1 MADETTDP
9 RRLQMVNA
17 QLRTSDIND
26 LDILAAFEKVPREK
40 FVRRGQESL
49 AYADGEAPA
58 WGPKGRN
65 LLSPRALGLLLK
77 TAAPKSGERA
87 LTVGAGSGYA
97 AALLAE
103 LGLSVVALE
112 SDATAARAATQ
123 DYPQIE
129 HVEGP
134 LDHPPPLKGRF
145 DVIVINGAFETPPD
159 ALVAALADNGRL
171 VGVDAR
177 SGAKRVALF
186 ERSGEGVSERT
197 LYDACADVLP
207 GLASAPAFAF

>member
-1 MADETTDP
+1 MDP

-17 QLRTSDIND
+17 QLRTSDVND
-26 LDILAAFEKVPREK
+26 LDILAAFERVPRER

-49 AYADGEAPA
+49 AYADGEAPS

-77 TAAPKSGERA
+77 AAAPVAGERA

-103 LGLSVVALE
+103 MGLTVLALE
-112 SDATAARAATQ
+112 TDATSARAATQ
-123 DYPQIE
+123 NYPGIE
-129 HVEGP
+129 HVDGP
-134 LDHPPPLKGRF
+134 LDHAPPLKGPF
-145 DVIVINGAFETPPD
+145 DVILINGAFETPPD
-159 ALVAALADNGRL
+159 ALVAALAENGRL
-171 VGVDAR
+171 VGIDAR

-197 LYDACADVLP
+197 LYDAAGDVLP
-207 GLASAPAFAF
+207 GFARAPAFVF